1 MPRPMDGNA
10 YTTGGVFV
18 SNEIVRQEDGYTVST
33 PCKAIPIG
41 RLQVEDGEEV
51 SSNARNLVEI
61 VCDVDEDSLIAFEAS
76 SESKLEETIEGK
88 IDKTDPD
95 ELVVC
100 YWRYTGTSPIS
111 KRNMQRMVS
120 LSEEYSDIIMPPL
133 QHSLLQSFSYDDIR
147 VDVNQ
152 EDERVSKTRDYNLLR
167 LYQIGVE
174 RYLEATEDI
183 DQLTAAPIPFLKE
196 ETDWLETLIADY
208 DELGIELLSFNMLRK
223 KPTSPPN
230 RRAIQGL
237 IGFMRRIDYFDATL
251 KYTVNVCHSYDA
263 GENTRSA
270 EDLALAGIGFDI
282 IGENH
287 WFAPQDYGTDYERGC
302 RIFDS
307 SELLYQNVS
316 QSSSGL
322 DEVWPGETTKMNL
335 SAIKSAHQNQEMIRQ
350 EKLLNAE
357 QLELALKGIRSHV
370 DDESIYEFLQEYNG
384 YELLEDSLCKVA
396 TEYQN
401 PTRPQSALE
410 DFS

>member
-1 MPRPMDGNA
+1 MQRPMDGNA

-18 SNEIVRQEDGYTVST
+18 SNDIEREEDGYTVST

-51 SSNARNLVEI
+51 SSKARNIVEI

-76 SESKLEETIEGK
+76 SESKLEDTIERK

-100 YWRYTGTSPIS
+100 YWRYTGASPIS

-147 VDVNQ
+147 LDVNQ
-152 EDERVSKTRDYNLLR
+152 EDERVSKTQDYNLLR

-174 RYLEATEDI
+174 RYLEATEDK

-196 ETDWLETLIADY
+196 ETDWLETMIADY
-208 DELGIELLSFNMLRK
+208 AESGIELLSFNMLRK

-230 RRAIQGL
+230 RRAIQRL

-251 KYTVNVCHSYDA
+251 KYAINVCHSYA
-263 GENTRSA
+263 AEENTRSA

-307 SELLYQNVS
+307 SEFLYQNVS
-316 QSSSGL
+316 QSSSDL
-322 DEVWPGETTKMNL
+322 DDVWPEESTKMDL
-335 SAIKSAHQNQEMIRQ
+335 TDFQSAHRDQEMIRQ
-350 EKLLNAE
+350 ERLLNAE
-357 QLELALKGIRSHV
+357 QLELALKKIRSHV
-370 DDESIYEFLQEYNG
+370 EDEHVYEFLQEYNG
-384 YELLEDSLCKVA
+384 YELFEDSLSKVA
-396 TEYQN
+396 TEYRN
-401 PTRPQSALE
+401 PTRPQAELE